1 MDRNFKRALKL
12 VLAHEGGWADH
23 PKDPGGATMK
33 GVTLATFRRF
43 VKPDATKDDLR
54 KITDGQLATVYRR
67 HYWDVVAGASL
78 PDGIDYA
85 VFDFAVNSG
94 PDRAAKYLQAVVGVS
109 QDGKIGPATIS
120 AAKSMFPA
128 TIIHE
133 YCDKRLAFL
142 KGIQKGAQWK
152 VFGKGWASRVAGVR
166 SEALKISGQ
175 PTPENPTIIETKVT
189 VEVPVEVE
197 KPVVPAKVEK
207 EVRQKTNWLS
217 GIFGGLF
224 GAGGLSAWF
233 AGMDKDSLI
242 LVAGIAI
249 AVIVVMLLGGEWII
263 RRVRSIKKAVEE

>member
-43 VKPDATKDDLR
+43 VKPNATKDDLR
-54 KITDGQLATVYRR
+54 KITDEQLAMVYRR
-67 HYWDVVAGASL
+67 HYWDVISGANL

-94 PDRAAKYLQAVVGVS
+94 PDRAAKYLQAVAGVQ
-109 QDGKIGPATIS
+109 QDGKIGPATLQ
-120 AAKSMFPA
+120 AVRGKLPA
-128 TIIHE
+128 TIIHA

-142 KGIQKGAQWK
+142 KGLRTWK
-152 VFGKGWASRVAGVR
+152 TFGKGWASRVAGVR
-166 SEALKISGQ
+166 SEALKISGL
-175 PTPENPTIIETKVT
+175 PTPENPSIIEKKVT

-197 KPVVPAKVEK
+197 KPVVPAKVET

-242 LVAGIAI
+242 LVAGIAV

-263 RRVRSIKKAVEE
+263 RRIRSIKKAVEE

>member
-54 KITDGQLATVYRR
+54 KITDEQLATTYRR
-67 HYWDVVAGASL
+67 HYWDAVSGASL

-85 VFDFAVNSG
+85 VFDMAVNSG
-94 PDRAAKYLQAVVGVS
+94 PDRAAKFLQAVVGVA
-109 QDGKIGPATIS
+109 QDGKIGPATVK
-120 AAKSMFPA
+120 AAKSRLPA

-142 KGIQKGAQWK
+142 KGLKKGAQWK

-166 SEALKISGQ
+166 SEALKISGL
-175 PTPENPTIIETKVT
+175 PTPENPSVIEKKVT
-189 VEVPVEVE
+189 VEVPVE
-197 KPVVPAKVEK
+197 KPVVPVAVDKQVK
-207 EVRQKTNWLS
+207 EKTNQSGWLIGALGS
-217 GIFGGLF
+217 IGTALTGLF
-224 GAGGLSAWF
+224 GQDWQTVVAVGAVAIVALV
-233 AGMDKDSLI
+233 I
-242 LVAGIAI
+242 LLLLRRQIIA
-249 AVIVVMLLGGEWII
+249 AVRDI
-263 RRVRSIKKAVEE
+263 RGSVEH